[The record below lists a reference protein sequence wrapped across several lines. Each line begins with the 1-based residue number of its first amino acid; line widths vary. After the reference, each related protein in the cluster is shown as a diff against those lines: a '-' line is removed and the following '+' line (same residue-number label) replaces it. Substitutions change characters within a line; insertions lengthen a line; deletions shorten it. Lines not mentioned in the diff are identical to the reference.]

1 MQLPSDFIRQMEAQM
16 PPDLW
21 HDLQEGLA
29 QEPAV
34 SIRVNPSKINMEEW
48 EIPLADG
55 RVPWCEYGYYLS
67 SRPAFTFDPL
77 LHAGAY
83 YVQDASSM
91 FLHHV
96 LREILRGAG
105 VRGYGGTRNALRV
118 LDLCAAPGG
127 KSTLMRSVLPE
138 ESVLISNEPMRNRY
152 QVLRENVMKWG
163 YPRHEVTNL
172 YPKDFSR
179 SKEKFDIILADVP
192 CSGEGMF
199 RKDEAAIGEWSL
211 QKVEQCQQLQR
222 DIVSEAWKCLRP
234 GGYLIYSTCTFNT
247 RENEENVRWIRE
259 ELEGEVLPIPT
270 EAEWGITGSLLP
282 DFNAPVYRFLPG
294 RTRGEGLF
302 MAVVRKRGY
311 GGTEAR
317 GYEKCS
323 KRAEYS
329 DKSNLVPPCPRTPVP
344 PINLDYQTAIKYLR
358 REAIVL
364 PPEAPRGIVTVTY
377 QGLPLGQCKNIGN
390 RANNLYPKE
399 WRIKSTHIP
408 EYEEILKR
416 I

>member
-29 QEPAV
+29 KEPAV

-172 YPKDFSR
+172 YPKDFS
-179 SKEKFDIILADVP
+179 SIL
-192 CSGEGMF
+192 
-199 RKDEAAIGEWSL
+199 
-211 QKVEQCQQLQR
+211 
-222 DIVSEAWKCLRP
+222 
-234 GGYLIYSTCTFNT
+234 
-247 RENEENVRWIRE
+247 
-259 ELEGEVLPIPT
+259 
-270 EAEWGITGSLLP
+270 SLLM
-282 DFNAPVYRFLPG
+282 FHALARACSV
-294 RTRGEGLF
+294 RTR
-302 MAVVRKRGY
+302 R
-311 GGTEAR
+311 
-317 GYEKCS
+317 
-323 KRAEYS
+323 
-329 DKSNLVPPCPRTPVP
+329 
-344 PINLDYQTAIKYLR
+344 Q
-358 REAIVL
+358 
-364 PPEAPRGIVTVTY
+364 
-377 QGLPLGQCKNIGN
+377 
-390 RANNLYPKE
+390 
-399 WRIKSTHIP
+399 
-408 EYEEILKR
+408 
-416 I
+416 